1 MDLKY
6 VRSELQKLSEI
17 IDNWDTPQETAT
29 LERDLVLEK
38 LRKLYDAVRFGADAD
53 FAAVREDA
61 AEEAVAEPAPAE
73 IPVSIDLG
81 EMLSLDPFA
90 VEAQAEPDAAAK
102 RDAVGEAGAA
112 FESESFAE
120 AGASFE
126 SESVAEAGAVSES
139 ESVSEPEPETVPE
152 SKSEF
157 GSGQAVEPGVNFAGH
172 SEPAEELAA
181 EPEVVVDSAEA
192 FVAQSDSDGGT
203 NPISEPE
210 ISAAEPVTESGPVAS
225 EPESELSIE
234 ETAPAEPVAGNAAE
248 PAAEQS
254 VPLPETV
261 REPEEA
267 SEKPEF
273 IAEPVVES
281 ATESFAESLSESV
294 AESVSEPAAESVVES
309 VAESVVEFPAD
320 PVLEPAAESVVESHS
335 ESVAEPA
342 AESAAAPAPSVD
354 AEQTPA
360 QEAPAKAEAHSA
372 PGTQPIAPTLFELEE
387 ETVRHRHKQR
397 VIMSLYN
404 TEPAAPAPKPASVP
418 VLEPTGKP
426 VAGGKPAAEA
436 SFAQPAVAGSAS
448 SGSAASD
455 SASAG
460 TAAAGVSVS
469 DATAGAALSATPFTA
484 PVTEPAASATTP
496 VGSVTTSLGS
506 ATTSAPGPDAFAS
519 RTPVAAPQ
527 PKAAETTA
535 PDNAGDD
542 DEPDFEEITL
552 EAKNTSGA
560 VLGEVINH
568 NVQTLADTIA
578 PPRDVASELRRSEHV
593 TDLRRAIGINDKFL
607 MIRDLFGGDA
617 AAYEAA
623 IGTLNGFD
631 DFDECM
637 IYIAENYA
645 WNANS
650 DGAKFLMEL
659 LERKFA

>member
-1 MDLKY
+1 M
-6 VRSELQKLSEI
+6 RSELQKLSEI
-17 IDNWDTPQETAT
+17 IDSWNTRQETAA

-61 AEEAVAEPAPAE
+61 AEEAAAEPAPTE

-81 EMLSLDPFA
+81 EILPLDPLA
-90 VEAQAEPDAAAK
+90 VEAQVEPASAFEPDAAAK
-102 RDAVGEAGAA
+102 RDAVGEAGAD

-120 AGASFE
+120 VGTAFE
-126 SESVAEAGAVSES
+126 SEPVAEAGAVSES

-152 SKSEF
+152 SKPKF
-157 GSGQAVEPGVNFAGH
+157 GSEQTVEPGVNFARH
-172 SEPAEELAA
+172 SEPAEEPAG
-181 EPEVVVDSAEA
+181 EPEVVADSAEA

-225 EPESELSIE
+225 EPESEFSIE
-234 ETAPAEPVAGNAAE
+234 ETTPSEAVAGNAAE

-254 VPLPETV
+254 VPLAETV
-261 REPEEA
+261 RESEEA

-294 AESVSEPAAESVVES
+294 AESVSESAADSVVG
-309 VAESVVEFPAD
+309 A
-320 PVLEPAAESVVESHS
+320 HS

-354 AEQTPA
+354 AEQTSA

-372 PGTQPIAPTLFELEE
+372 PGTHPIAPTLFELEE

-418 VLEPTGKP
+418 ALEPTGKP

>member
-126 SESVAEAGAVSES
+126 SESVVEAGAVSES

-309 VAESVVEFPAD
+309 
-320 PVLEPAAESVVESHS
+320 HS

-354 AEQTPA
+354 AEQTSA

-418 VLEPTGKP
+418 ALEPTGKP

>member
-1 MDLKY
+1 M
-6 VRSELQKLSEI
+6 RSELQKLSEI
-17 IDNWDTPQETAT
+17 IDNWDTPQETAA

-90 VEAQAEPDAAAK
+90 VEAQAEPASAFEPDAAAK
-102 RDAVGEAGAA
+102 RDAVGEAGAD

-152 SKSEF
+152 SKPEF
-157 GSGQAVEPGVNFAGH
+157 GSEQTVEPGVNFARH
-172 SEPAEELAA
+172 SEPAEEPAG
-181 EPEVVVDSAEA
+181 EPEVVADSAEA

-225 EPESELSIE
+225 EPESEFSIE
-234 ETAPAEPVAGNAAE
+234 ETTPSEPVAVNAAE

-254 VPLPETV
+254 VPLAETV

-294 AESVSEPAAESVVES
+294 AESVSESAAESVVG
-309 VAESVVEFPAD
+309 A
-320 PVLEPAAESVVESHS
+320 HS

-342 AESAAAPAPSVD
+342 AASAVSPAPSVN
-354 AEQTPA
+354 AEQTSA
-360 QEAPAKAEAHSA
+360 QEAPAKGEAHSA
-372 PGTQPIAPTLFELEE
+372 QGTQPIAPTLFELEE

-418 VLEPTGKP
+418 ALEPTGKP